1 MEDEKDWKI
10 ASNTE
15 LSEECERLE
24 SIFTEKQNEMKQ
36 HVEAIQKLNEEMNSL
51 STNYLEVRTILNKR
65 IGKTDIF

>member
-51 STNYLEVRTILNKR
+51 SANYLEVRTILNKR